1 MKKILFLSVIII
13 LCFAIYHPICTQ
25 NPAKGSGFN
34 YPSITASDSAKSIL
48 TLQSDI
54 QKILDASGLKSL
66 RYGISIYSVD
76 SKKYFFEKNS
86 DMLLTP
92 ASVSKLFTAATALHF
107 LGIDYKLKTELYIDG
122 SVQNN
127 ILIGDIYLVGYGN
140 PFFYSNHLDSMA
152 QTIKNLGVKEI
163 RGNIYA
169 DGSFFDELTERL
181 DYSGDKDIVQALQ
194 PITALIINN
203 NILKVTVTAGNRAG
217 QLVWVQTDPPSD
229 GFSYNVT
236 AKVHGFIREERKIPK
251 PKQRGNILE
260 PESQQNSLSPKNEII
275 AGDSHSDI
283 VQRRQSSD
291 SKVGITVSTKLQNDG
306 TQLITVAGRLDAGN
320 SYTYFDFIRKP
331 DLVAVGS
338 LKNKIEKLGIKIIG
352 ALSQKSVK
360 SVSNKSNLRIVHEVT
375 NNITDLIVPMVKNS
389 DNFQSEVLFKIIG
402 AKSGKLRENAKE
414 TRRLIENL
422 FENFGINCKEC
433 VLYDGSGLSRRSKI
447 TADAVTR
454 LLEKTY
460 NMNYGKVIDSS
471 LAIASVDGTIR
482 NRFFGTLAEN
492 NLHGK
497 TGTHSNVSALAG
509 YVLTLD
515 GERLAY
521 TMIFNGGDIATYKKI
536 ENEIGAALAQFF
548 YFNRIN

>member
-1 MKKILFLSVIII
+1 MKKILFLSVII
-13 LCFAIYHPICTQ
+13 LSFAIYQPICTQ
-25 NPAKGSGFN
+25 HQTKGSGFN
-34 YPSITASDSAKSIL
+34 YPSFTATDSAKSIL
-48 TLQSDI
+48 TLQNDI
-54 QKILDASGLKSL
+54 QKILDASGLKTL

-76 SKKYFFEKNS
+76 SKKYFFDKNS

-92 ASVSKLFTAATALHF
+92 ASVSKLFTAATALHY
-107 LGIDYKLKTELYIDG
+107 LGSDYKLKTELYIDG

-140 PFFYSNHLDSMA
+140 PFFYSNHLDSMV
-152 QTIKNLGVKEI
+152 QIIKDLGVKEI

-194 PITALIINN
+194 PVTALIINN
-203 NILKVTVTAGNRAG
+203 NILKVTVTAGNKAG

-236 AKVHGFIREERKIPK
+236 AKVHGFIREERKIPT
-251 PKQRGNILE
+251 PRQRGNILE
-260 PESQQNSLSPKNEII
+260 PEYQKKSISPKNEIST
-275 AGDSHSDI
+275 GDSPSDLA
-283 VQRRQSSD
+283 QRRQSSD
-291 SKVGITVSTKLQNDG
+291 PKVGISVSTKLQNDG
-306 TQLITVAGRLDAGN
+306 TQLITVTGRLDAGK

-331 DLVAVGS
+331 DLVAAGA
-338 LKNKIEKLGIKIIG
+338 LKNKIEKLGINIIG
-352 ALSQKSVK
+352 ALSKKSVK
-360 SVSNKSNLRIVHEVT
+360 SISNKSNLRIVYEVT

-389 DNFQSEVLFKIIG
+389 DNFQAEVLFKIIG
-402 AKSGKLRENAKE
+402 AKSGKLRDNAKE
-414 TRRLIENL
+414 TRRLIENML
-422 FENFGINCKEC
+422 ENFGINCKEC
-433 VLYDGSGLSRRSKI
+433 VFYDGSGLSRRSKI
-447 TADAVTR
+447 TADAITR

-460 NMNYGKVIDSS
+460 NTNYGKVIDSS

-521 TMIFNGGDIATYKKI
+521 SMIFNGGDIATFKKI
-536 ENEIGAALAQFF
+536 ENEIGAVLAQFF

>member
-1 MKKILFLSVIII
+1 MKKILFLSVII
-13 LCFAIYHPICTQ
+13 LSFAIYQPICTQ
-25 NPAKGSGFN
+25 HQTKGSGFN

-48 TLQSDI
+48 TLQNDI
-54 QKILDASGLKSL
+54 QKILGASGLKTL

-92 ASVSKLFTAATALHF
+92 ASVSKLFTAATALHY
-107 LGIDYKLKTELYIDG
+107 LGSDYKLKTELYIDG

-140 PFFYSNHLDSMA
+140 PFFYSSHLDSMA
-152 QTIKNLGVKEI
+152 QTIKDLGVKEI

-236 AKVHGFIREERKIPK
+236 AKVHGFIREERKIPT
-251 PKQRGNILE
+251 PRQRGNNLE
-260 PESQQNSLSPKNEII
+260 PENQQKSKSPKNEII
-275 AGDSHSDI
+275 AGDSPSDI
-283 VQRRQSSD
+283 AQRRQSSD
-291 SKVGITVSTKLQNDG
+291 TKEGISVNTKLQNDG
-306 TQLITVAGRLDAGN
+306 TQLITVTGRLDAGK

-331 DLVAVGS
+331 DLVAAGS
-338 LKNKIEKLGIKIIG
+338 LKNKIEKLGITIIG

-360 SVSNKSNLRIVHEVT
+360 SVNNKSNLRVVYEVT

-389 DNFQSEVLFKIIG
+389 DNFQAEVLFKIIG
-402 AKSGKLRENAKE
+402 AKSGKLRDNAKE

-460 NMNYGKVIDSS
+460 NTNYGKVIDSS

-521 TMIFNGGDIATYKKI
+521 SMIFNGGDISTFKKI
-536 ENEIGAALAQFF
+536 ENEIGAVLAQFF